1 MHLNRD
7 YDAIIKSKGD
17 TSADGQ
23 ILTRFLLRFNDGDL
37 HLVYKKEKTEFYK
50 KSLPIVSG
58 MLGLLA
64 AALEYFYGAGSGG
77 GPDDKLP
84 AYISTT
90 NWTFTVLLMVVTI
103 FHAKFTFLHNFVCPM
118 LTVLIFLY
126 ISFVDYDYSVGT
138 IYYS

>member
-1 MHLNRD
+1 MR
-7 YDAIIKSKGD
+7 SKGD
-17 TSADGQ
+17 VQADGQ

-50 KSLPIVSG
+50 KSLPIISG
-58 MLGLLA
+58 MIGLLA
-64 AALEYFYGAGSGG
+64 AALEYFYGAGSSGR
-77 GPDDKLP
+77 DSLP
-84 AYISTT
+84 GYISMT
-90 NWTFTVLLMVVTI
+90 NWAFTVLLMTVTCL
-103 FHAKFTFLHNFVCPM
+103 HTKFTFLHNFVCPM